1 MNYQIDFW
9 YSGGKDKNH
18 AAKKIALRK
27 IVANM
32 TMGNND
38 IVALLPDIVGCM
50 QIPSL
55 ENKKM
60 YAYYIGDFEL
70 FNDW

>member
-1 MNYQIDFW
+1 
-9 YSGGKDKNH
+9 
-18 AAKKIALRK
+18 
-27 IVANM
+27 VANM

-70 FNDW
+70 FND